1 MTNPKEALVTGRA
14 LPEGMSG
21 PTWTRISALSDT
33 PTVRHPLGLRTAVLE
48 RASLIYFGCPGTS
61 WKEADAKALA
71 EEAGIPT
78 QATLG
83 GIEFSDREVADAT
96 RKKEVTP

>member
-1 MTNPKEALVTGRA
+1 MNPKEALTTGRK

-33 PTVRHPLGLRTAVLE
+33 PTARHPLGLRTVVLE

-61 WKEADAKALA
+61 WQEADAKALA
-71 EEAGIPT
+71 AEAGIPT
-78 QATLG
+78 QATFG
-83 GIEFSDREVADAT
+83 GVE
-96 RKKEVTP
+96 

>member
-1 MTNPKEALVTGRA
+1 MTSPKETLATYRAPPA

-83 GIEFSDREVADAT
+83 GVE
-96 RKKEVTP
+96 

>member
-48 RASLIYFGCPGTS
+48 RAAILHYDAGLG
-61 WKEADAKALA
+61 WAEADERALA
-71 EEAGIPT
+71 EEAGVSS
-78 QATLG
+78 QQRMA
-83 GIEFSDREVADAT
+83 V
-96 RKKEVTP
+96 

>member
-1 MTNPKEALVTGRA
+1 MNRKEALVTDRA
-14 LPEGMSG
+14 LPEAMSG

-48 RASLIYFGCPGTS
+48 RAAILHYDAGLG
-61 WKEADAKALA
+61 WAEADAKALA

-83 GIEFSDREVADAT
+83 GVD
-96 RKKEVTP
+96 

>member
-1 MTNPKEALVTGRA
+1 MATYRAPPA

-48 RASLIYFGCPGTS
+48 RSAILREATGEEWSLCD
-61 WKEADAKALA
+61 ERALA
-71 EEAGIPT
+71 EEAGIAVQLRMVGT
-78 QATLG
+78 
-83 GIEFSDREVADAT
+83 
-96 RKKEVTP
+96 

>member
-61 WKEADAKALA
+61 CAEADERALA
-71 EEAGIPT
+71 EEAGIAVQQRMVGT
-78 QATLG
+78 
-83 GIEFSDREVADAT
+83 
-96 RKKEVTP
+96 

>member
-1 MTNPKEALVTGRA
+1 MNPKEALVTDRA

-48 RASLIYFGCPGTS
+48 RSAIRH
-61 WKEADAKALA
+61 EATGDDWALCDECALA
-71 EEAGIPT
+71 DEAGIST

-83 GIEFSDREVADAT
+83 G
-96 RKKEVTP
+96 VT